1 MDNETLKEIILS
13 TLEEVNREVEK
24 EDDNS
29 QKKNS
34 SECDREFLI
43 KLRQKLLILFE
54 GLQSPNIT
62 NLEQKLELTLN
73 FLEYSLVL
81 IDEKLAN
88 RDR

>member
-24 EDDNS
+24 EDNNS

>member
-1 MDNETLKEIILS
+1 LDNETLKEIILS

>member
-1 MDNETLKEIILS
+1 LDNETLKEIILS

-24 EDDNS
+24 EDNNS

>member
-24 EDDNS
+24 EDNNS

-73 FLEYSLVL
+73 ILEYSLVL